1 LDAPPTVALPGERP
15 QMPQRVAGRPEAQC
29 GELTLHGLGPERERL
44 GVIGGDRVEERT
56 VEELLVQSPD
66 PAAYGPEFGAEGSG
80 RRAARASQ
88 RYPSASSSGGSRCVR
103 LYRWSWSRCSSR
115 RRNSYAETR
124 SAPSSRAMY
133 PPRRSARSASTVLAT
148 RSSTSVRP

>member
-1 LDAPPTVALPGERP
+1 TVALPGERP

-80 RRAARASQ
+80 RIVTRGGPDERGAGEPAVYLRVLLGWQQVRAIVSLELAPVIELAEILVRGEQ
-88 RYPSASSSGGSRCVR
+88 VRTVITDDVSATTELPVQG
-103 LYRWSWSRCSSR
+103 
-115 RRNSYAETR
+115 
-124 SAPSSRAMY
+124 
-133 PPRRSARSASTVLAT
+133 
-148 RSSTSVRP
+148 